1 MNHRFRHKNHT
12 GQLLLGCR
20 YRYCIAIENSIAK
33 DYVTEKVY
41 DAFAAGC
48 LPIYLGAP
56 NINEF
61 IPTMD
66 SIIDFQAYGSAELL
80 AQELHRLSANQTAYL
95 EKFEWQ
101 KHPER
106 WGKEFNQLQLHSKKE
121 SHTQCQLCQVKH
133 VHAVICVAS

>member
-1 MNHRFRHKNHT
+1 M
-12 GQLLLGCR
+12 
-20 YRYCIAIENSIAK
+20 
-33 DYVTEKVY
+33 Y

-66 SIIDFQAYGSAELL
+66 SVIDFQAYGSAELL
-80 AQELHRLSANQTAYL
+80 AQELHRLSSNQTAYL

-133 VHAVICVAS
+133 VHSDYCVASKMNACICCLSFIDVSDRKVDRDKKLPFIIRQ